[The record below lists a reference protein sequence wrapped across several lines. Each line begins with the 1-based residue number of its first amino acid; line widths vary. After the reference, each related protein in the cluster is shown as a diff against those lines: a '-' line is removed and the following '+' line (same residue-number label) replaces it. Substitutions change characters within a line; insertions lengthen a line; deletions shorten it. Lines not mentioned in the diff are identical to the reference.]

1 MAVER
6 YGDFLVL
13 RDLAGCRRAL
23 RVADISEVRDHDDTC
38 MESAIVTR
46 RGEAVVLPDDFDE
59 VLPLVVARWDRR

>member
-1 MAVER
+1 MTAER

-23 RVADISEVRDHDDTC
+23 RVADISEVRDHDETGI
-38 MESAIVTR
+38 ETAVVTR

-59 VLPLVVARWDRR
+59 VLPLVIAPRERR